1 MENIELLEWIT
12 VETKEV
18 TEPTQDQLTRT
29 DEDLSMSTL
38 YIDDEKDEEID
49 EMAIGVPS
57 TSGRMRSKSPRKSEQ
72 MDEMKTP
79 MQKSRG
85 RSKSRVRTQ
94 GNAAPKSRSTSRTRS
109 QRGQK
114 GPAKVSR
121 GRSSSKSR
129 FNSSLHPRDATGRFV
144 SKNRH
149 AC

>member
-1 MENIELLEWIT
+1 MENIELLEWIK

-38 YIDDEKDEEID
+38 YINDEKDEEID
-49 EMAIGVPS
+49 EMAIGGPS

-72 MDEMKTP
+72 MDKMKTP

-85 RSKSRVRTQ
+85 RSKSRDRAE

-109 QRGQK
+109 QR